1 MAKKREF
8 KRYAWLKDPED
19 KTIKEL
25 EPQEDVPI
33 CNPDHTGW
41 GKRQCVC
48 GELIKADWTL
58 CPTCLKYYGNDRST
72 WPEWLRDWS
81 QSVNNEINQDRRH
94 LDLELFD
101 EYSTDVIEGARM
113 SKPVDVSTSYNM
125 SKPEGMKW
133 NISATRTIAINA
145 ERETMEKHL
154 WLNQFL
160 STLSTREL
168 DIIHQH
174 FYDDLTQ
181 AEIGKAMGISQARV
195 SKIIAGV
202 IKKARNGSN

>member
-1 MAKKREF
+1 M
-8 KRYAWLKDPED
+8 
-19 KTIKEL
+19 
-25 EPQEDVPI
+25 
-33 CNPDHTGW
+33 
-41 GKRQCVC
+41 
-48 GELIKADWTL
+48 
-58 CPTCLKYYGNDRST
+58 
-72 WPEWLRDWS
+72 RDWS
-81 QSVNNEINQDRRH
+81 QSVNNEINQERRH

-113 SKPVDVSTSYNM
+113 SKPVDVSASYNM

-133 NISATRTIAINA
+133 NVSATRTIAINA

-168 DIIHQH
+168 DIINRH

-181 AEIGKAMGISQARV
+181 AEIGKAMGISQAMV